1 MTQQE
6 YSETPVNAFTIV
18 RYKGKDY
25 NLLGCNYL
33 SGTIRLKGQYENLN
47 ADYSE
52 CQFLKLKER
61 K

>member
-25 NLLGCNYL
+25 NLLGFNYW

-52 CQFLKLKER
+52 CQFITPKPK

>member
-25 NLLGCNYL
+25 NLLGFNYL

-52 CQFLKLKER
+52 CQFITPKPK

>member
-6 YSETPVNAFTIV
+6 YSETPVNASTIV
-18 RYKGKDY
+18 KFRGKEY
-25 NLLGCNYL
+25 FILGFNYL

-52 CQFLKLKER
+52 CQFVNKKP
-61 K
+61 KQ